1 MVFTFVTKHT
11 TSVKSVPIALNE
23 VFLTQDMLL
32 AQIKV
37 LLKTYS
43 LVFWHQLS
51 LQVLSMLLYKG
62 KPYFLSVITTVYAV
76 YQDGNSATSL
86 LTISG
91 LYPGDYWRILS

>member
-43 LVFWHQLS
+43 LVF
-51 LQVLSMLLYKG
+51 
-62 KPYFLSVITTVYAV
+62 
-76 YQDGNSATSL
+76 
-86 LTISG
+86 
-91 LYPGDYWRILS
+91 